1 MVGIWTHI
9 NMKKI
14 LVSILIVL
22 CAAQGFLAQK
32 GKPMGIEEW
41 IAAELADFKGKVW
54 IYAKNLDTGAEYNL
68 RADEP
73 VRTASTIKLAIMAET
88 FHQVAQGKI
97 RWDDEVVLT
106 KEKKKGGSGILFE
119 FSDNTKLDLRSAVHL
134 MIVVSDN
141 SATNLVLDKVTCDS
155 VNDFMAA
162 LGLKQT
168 LSLRKVFGGGE
179 SKAHADPLNTPFGLG
194 KSSPRD
200 MVRLL
205 EMLEK
210 GEVVSKEASA
220 EMIGILKQQQLKDG
234 IGRGL
239 PGSVQSASKSGALD
253 ALRSDVGIIYSPRGR
268 IAMAITVDNMPLV
281 AYNQENPGLAMIWKL
296 SQILQDGLGSASAAG
311 KGDPAAT
318 DKPMKGYV
326 SDEQTAISI
335 AVAAWVPIYGKKQ
348 IEKQKPYK
356 AVLNDGVWMV
366 TGTLKQGK
374 GGTAQARID
383 RRDGRILEI
392 SHSK

>member
-1 MVGIWTHI
+1 
-9 NMKKI
+9 MKKI
-14 LVSILIVL
+14 LVSFLVIV
-22 CAAQGFLAQK
+22 CAAQAFYAQ
-32 GKPMGIEEW
+32 EEGLPAIPES

-54 IYAKNLDTGAEYNL
+54 IYAKNLDTGAEYGL
-68 RADEP
+68 RADQP

-97 RWDDEVVLT
+97 KWDDELILT

-119 FSDNTKLDLRSAVHL
+119 FSDNTKLDLRSAVNL

-141 SATNLVLDKVTCDS
+141 SATNLVLDKVTSDS
-155 VNDFMAA
+155 VNDFMES

-179 SKAHADPLNTPFGLG
+179 SKAYADPLNKPFGLG

-220 EMIGILKQQQLKDG
+220 EMIAILKQQQLKDG

-239 PGSVQSASKSGALD
+239 PDAVDSASKSGALD

-268 IAMAITVDNMPLV
+268 IAMAITVDEMPLI
-281 AYNQENPGLAMIWKL
+281 AYNQENPGLALIWKL
-296 SQILQDGLGSASAAG
+296 SQILQDVVGTGSAGS
-311 KGDPAAT
+311 KGEPAAV
-318 DKPMKGYV
+318 DKPINGYV
-326 SDEQTAISI
+326 PDEQTAIAI
-335 AVAAWVPIYGKKQ
+335 AVAAWIPIYGKKQ
-348 IEKQKPYK
+348 IGKQKPYK
-356 AVLNDGVWMV
+356 AVLNDGVWTV
-366 TGTLKQGK
+366 TGTLKHGK
-374 GGTAQARID
+374 GGTAQARIG

>member
-1 MVGIWTHI
+1 
-9 NMKKI
+9 MKKI
-14 LVSILIVL
+14 LVSVLVVL
-22 CAAQGFLAQK
+22 CAAQAFHAQK

-54 IYAKNLDTGAEYNL
+54 IYAKNLDTGAEYSL

-97 RWDDEVVLT
+97 GWDDELVLT

-155 VNDFMAA
+155 VNDFMDS

-234 IGRGL
+234 IGRGV
-239 PGSVQSASKSGALD
+239 PGAIETASKSGALD

-296 SQILQDGLGSASAAG
+296 SQILQDALGTASGAG
-311 KGDPAAT
+311 KGDPGVA
-318 DKPMKGYV
+318 DKPKNGYV
-326 SDEQTAISI
+326 PDEQTAISI
-335 AVAAWVPIYGKKQ
+335 AAAAWIPMYGKKQ

-356 AVLNDGVWMV
+356 AVLNDGVWLV
-366 TGTLKQGK
+366 TGTLKHGK
-374 GGTAQARID
+374 GGTAQARIAQG
-383 RRDGRILEI
+383 DGRILEI
-392 SHSK
+392 THGK